1 MTVRVR
7 IGPSP
12 TGDPHVGTAYISL
25 FNYVFAKQHGGKFVL
40 RIEDTDRTR
49 SKPEWEQ
56 MIIDSLKWLGLDWD
70 EGPDCGGDFGPY
82 RQSERGEIYSVHTQ
96 KLLDSGAAYRCFCT
110 NEELVEIRAAQRE
123 AGSPRG
129 YDGRG
134 RELSEAEVQANLDAG
149 TPFVVRLKVPRPGKT
164 IVKDKLRGDIE
175 FDNEQIDDQILM
187 KADGMPTYHLANVV
201 DDHLMK
207 ISHVMR
213 AEEWISSTPKHVLLY
228 QAFAWEA
235 PEFIHMPLL
244 RNKDKSKISK
254 RKNPVSLNYYK
265 EAGFLPSAMLN
276 YLGMMGWTMPDGE
289 EKFTVEK
296 MVKEFDF
303 GRISLGGPV
312 FDMQKL
318 TWLNGLYLRERPSA
332 EIVKDLRALL
342 LSDDMLLQVAE
353 LVHERIDKLEDFIDK
368 ASFFFGGDCVY
379 DANATKM
386 LLPKKRTPKE
396 MAEALLKAAE
406 VIDTLPDLELDSLK
420 EAMNALREEL
430 ELKGKEFFMPLRIAV
445 TGRKDSPPLFESMVV
460 LGKEKCRRRLRN
472 AANHLKAY
480 KPPAES

>member
-40 RIEDTDRTR
+40 RIEDTDRAR

-82 RQSERGEIYSVHTQ
+82 RQSERGEIYSVYTQ

-110 NEELVEIRAAQRE
+110 ADELTQIRLDQRE

-134 RELSEAEVQANLDAG
+134 RDLSAAEVQSNLDAG
-149 TPFVVRLKVPRPGKT
+149 KPFVVRLKVQRPGKT
-164 IVKDKLRGDIE
+164 IVKDKLRDAIE
-175 FDNEQIDDQILM
+175 FDNEQIDDQVLM

-201 DDHLMK
+201 DDHLME

-228 QAFAWEA
+228 EAFGWEA

-289 EKFTVEK
+289 EKFTLEK

-332 EIVKDLRALL
+332 DIVKDLRALL
-342 LSDDMLLQVAE
+342 LSDEMLLQVAE

-379 DANATKM
+379 DDNATKM
-386 LLPKKRTPKE
+386 LLPKKREPKE
-396 MAEALLKAAE
+396 MSEALLKAAE
-406 VIDTLPDLELDSLK
+406 VIDALPELELDSLK

-480 KPPAES
+480 KRPEAS

>member
-1 MTVRVR
+1 M
-7 IGPSP
+7 S
-12 TGDPHVGTAYISL
+12 SL
-25 FNYVFAKQHGGKFVL
+25 
-40 RIEDTDRTR
+40 R
-49 SKPEWEQ
+49 
-56 MIIDSLKWLGLDWD
+56 WLGIEWA
-70 EGPDCGGDFGPY
+70 EGPDVGGPNGPY
-82 RQSERGEIYSVHTQ
+82 RQSERGSIYKDYAEQLVRDGH
-96 KLLDSGAAYRCFCT
+96 AYYCFAT
-110 NEELVEIRAAQRE
+110 PEELDELRRYQTENKLPI
-123 AGSPRG
+123 G

-134 RELSEAEVQANLDAG
+134 LKRTPEQVEARLQAGDPHVIRMKIPDQGSCRFNDM
-149 TPFVVRLKVPRPGKT
+149 
-164 IVKDKLRGDIE
+164 LRGEIE
-175 FDNEQIDDQILM
+175 IEWSQVDMQVLLKN
-187 KADGMPTYHLANVV
+187 DGMPTYHLANVV

-228 QAFAWEA
+228 DAFGWEA

-265 EAGFLPSAMLN
+265 EAGFLPDAMLN

-289 EKFTVEK
+289 EKFTIEK
-296 MVKEFDF
+296 MIQEFDF

-318 TWLNGLYLRERPSA
+318 TWLNGLYLRERPSS
-332 EIVKDLRALL
+332 EIITDLRALL
-342 LSDDMLLQVAE
+342 LSDEKLLQVAE
-353 LVHERIDKLEDFIDK
+353 LMHERVDKLEDFMDK
-368 ASFFFGGDCVY
+368 ASFFFGGDCAY
-379 DANATKM
+379 DEKATKM
-386 LLPKKRTPKE
+386 LLPKKRTQKE

-406 VIDTLPDLELDSLK
+406 VIDGMGGLELESLK
-420 EAMNALREEL
+420 EAMNSLREEL

-472 AANHLKAY
+472 AAAHLKAY
-480 KPPAES
+480 QPPKES

>member
-1 MTVRVR
+1 
-7 IGPSP
+7 
-12 TGDPHVGTAYISL
+12 
-25 FNYVFAKQHGGKFVL
+25 
-40 RIEDTDRTR
+40 
-49 SKPEWEQ
+49 
-56 MIIDSLKWLGLDWD
+56 
-70 EGPDCGGDFGPY
+70 
-82 RQSERGEIYSVHTQ
+82 
-96 KLLDSGAAYRCFCT
+96 
-110 NEELVEIRAAQRE
+110 
-123 AGSPRG
+123 
-129 YDGRG
+129 
-134 RELSEAEVQANLDAG
+134 
-149 TPFVVRLKVPRPGKT
+149 
-164 IVKDKLRGDIE
+164 
-175 FDNEQIDDQILM
+175 
-187 KADGMPTYHLANVV
+187 V

-342 LSDDMLLQVAE
+342 LSDDMLLEVAE
-353 LVHERIDKLEDFIDK
+353 LMHERIDKLEDFIDK

-379 DANATKM
+379 DASATKM